1 MNTIVKGIDQL
12 NRLVIWIIVL
22 LLGVMS
28 AVIFMQVIF
37 RYVFHAALPWSEELA
52 RYLMVWST
60 FLGASLGIRRR
71 ALIGMEVLVKALPKL
86 ATRITLELVTVFQI
100 LFLAVVLFYS
110 IKMTMV
116 ANSQVS
122 AAMLIPMSW
131 AYVGIPIGMF
141 LMILNTIAVALERWE
156 GVK

>member
-22 LLGVMS
+22 LLAVMS
-28 AVIFMQVIF
+28 GVIFMQVVF

-86 ATRITLELVTVFQI
+86 ATRIALELVTVFQI
-100 LFLAVVLFYS
+100 IFLAVVLFYS
-110 IKMTMV
+110 VKMTMIV
-116 ANSQVS
+116 NSQVS

-131 AYVGIPIGMF
+131 AYAGIPIGMF

-156 GVK
+156 GV

>member
-100 LFLAVVLFYS
+100 IFLAVVLFYS